1 MRRVSTLSTSALLF
15 AAALAL
21 AVRQAAATPAKAD
34 PPTVGA
40 SAAAAATEATIVTT
54 DPESTASRPFTLP
67 FALAPGPDTWLLGQP
82 YGNTTGAFRQRR
94 STYGAS
100 GGIHFGVDLT
110 APCRTPLV
118 AMADGVVFAADAM
131 NFGSAP
137 HNLMID
143 HPALGYATF
152 YGHLFERPK
161 LRAGEPVR
169 RGDPIGLTGDP
180 GLSCRSR
187 PHLHLEIRDLA
198 HARKYNPVILVEADW
213 DSLALVSSLGIGF
226 QRDLDDPRKWQHLD
240 DQPEARVGGPIL
252 NDFARPWPPE
262 AR

>member
-1 MRRVSTLSTSALLF
+1 MRPLLASAIACAAASALLLTAGPANARPTPQD
-15 AAALAL
+15 AAPSPET
-21 AVRQAAATPAKAD
+21 AVAENVAPPAAATA
-34 PPTVGA
+34 
-40 SAAAAATEATIVTT
+40 
-54 DPESTASRPFTLP
+54 RPFILP
-67 FALAPGPDTWLLGQP
+67 FAMPPGPDTWLLGQP

-143 HPALGYATF
+143 HPQLGYATF
-152 YGHLFERPK
+152 YGHLYERPP

-198 HARKYNPVILVEADW
+198 HARKYNPVLLVEADW
-213 DSLALVSSLGIGF
+213 DSLALASSLGIGF
-226 QRDLDDPRKWQHLD
+226 QRDLDDPRKWQRLD

-262 AR
+262 LRP

>member
-1 MRRVSTLSTSALLF
+1 MRRVTTLGISALLL
-15 AAALAL
+15 AAALSPHT
-21 AVRQAAATPAKAD
+21 RQVDANPARAD
-34 PPTVGA
+34 SPTVWA
-40 SAAAAATEATIVTT
+40 VTAAPAAN
-54 DPESTASRPFTLP
+54 PTAVSPAAMAGPARPFALP

-82 YGNTTGAFRQRR
+82 YGNTTGAYRQRR
-94 STYGAS
+94 TTYGAS

-152 YGHLFERPK
+152 YGHLFERPN
-161 LRAGEPVR
+161 LRAGETVR
-169 RGDPIGLTGDP
+169 RGDQIGLTGDP

-198 HARKYNPVILVEADW
+198 HARKYNPVTLVEADW

-226 QRDLDDPRKWQHLD
+226 QRDLDDPRKWQRLD